1 MRATPYGSRAGGA
14 FRRLTLFP
22 ASGAPYDAAPSAGA
36 LYASAGRGL
45 LPLQTGPAAGALPA
59 GPLAA
64 PLLGNLPLLACAAG
78 SALLLSMWGAVVR
91 GGAVAPLPLP
101 ALPPLEVTLARF
113 RPAGSEGPDWMLV
126 EVDGRALRAAPGA
139 GSERIEEVLA
149 AAGIRLAAE
158 DRVEILPEQAGRP
171 GRAVVRRAVPFSLVD
186 GGAPT
191 TLRAAAPTV
200 GEALATSG
208 VAVYPADIVQPPL
221 EAALAP
227 GLRVAIQRA
236 RPVTI
241 GGPDVHLETR
251 SRAESVGALLA
262 EQGVPLG
269 ELDLV
274 EPGLEA
280 PVPAYGSVRVV
291 RVREETEQVLIP
303 LLFGTRQQVQAGLTP
318 GARVR
323 LQTGQEG
330 VIEQTVRVRFEDGAE
345 VSRQTLG
352 ETRREPVEEVIGIG
366 PAVVAAVVPAAP
378 APAAPPR
385 SATAPAPSGGPEGAR
400 RSMSMVATAYDPG
413 PASTGKS
420 PGHPAYGITASGMRA
435 GYGVVAVDP
444 RVIPLGTRL
453 YIPGYGN
460 AIAGDTGGAIKG
472 QRIDLGYATY
482 NEAIRFGRQT
492 VTVYVLD

>member
-1 MRATPYGSRAGGA
+1 MRTHRNGEPQLAADAIAFANTPRRARTARRRAAPYGGRAGGA

-59 GPLAA
+59 GLLAAPHLAA

-91 GGAVAPLPLP
+91 GGTVAPLPLP

-126 EVDGRALRAAPGA
+126 EVDGKALRAAPGA
-139 GSERIEEVLA
+139 GSERIEGALA
-149 AAGIRLAAE
+149 AAGIRLAEE

-171 GRAVVRRAVPFSLVD
+171 GRAVVHRAVPFSLVD

-241 GGPDVHLETR
+241 GGPDVHLEAR
-251 SRAESVGALLA
+251 SRAVSVGALLA

-291 RVREETEQVLIP
+291 RVREETEQVLIALP
-303 LLFGTRQQVQAGLTP
+303 FGTRQQVQAGPDARGP
-318 GARVR
+318 GCAC
-323 LQTGQEG
+323 
-330 VIEQTVRVRFEDGAE
+330 
-345 VSRQTLG
+345 
-352 ETRREPVEEVIGIG
+352 RRG
-366 PAVVAAVVPAAP
+366 
-378 APAAPPR
+378 
-385 SATAPAPSGGPEGAR
+385 R
-400 RSMSMVATAYDPG
+400 RG
-413 PASTGKS
+413 
-420 PGHPAYGITASGMRA
+420 
-435 GYGVVAVDP
+435 
-444 RVIPLGTRL
+444 
-453 YIPGYGN
+453 
-460 AIAGDTGGAIKG
+460 
-472 QRIDLGYATY
+472 
-482 NEAIRFGRQT
+482 
-492 VTVYVLD
+492 

>member
-1 MRATPYGSRAGGA
+1 
-14 FRRLTLFP
+14 
-22 ASGAPYDAAPSAGA
+22 
-36 LYASAGRGL
+36 
-45 LPLQTGPAAGALPA
+45 
-59 GPLAA
+59 
-64 PLLGNLPLLACAAG
+64 
-78 SALLLSMWGAVVR
+78 
-91 GGAVAPLPLP
+91 
-101 ALPPLEVTLARF
+101 
-113 RPAGSEGPDWMLV
+113 
-126 EVDGRALRAAPGA
+126 
-139 GSERIEEVLA
+139 
-149 AAGIRLAAE
+149 
-158 DRVEILPEQAGRP
+158 
-171 GRAVVRRAVPFSLVD
+171 
-186 GGAPT
+186 
-191 TLRAAAPTV
+191 
-200 GEALATSG
+200 
-208 VAVYPADIVQPPL
+208 
-221 EAALAP
+221 
-227 GLRVAIQRA
+227 VAIQRA

-366 PAVVAAVVPAAP
+366 PAVVAAVVPASAPAAPAPRQASVPAAP

>member
-1 MRATPYGSRAGGA
+1 M
-14 FRRLTLFP
+14 
-22 ASGAPYDAAPSAGA
+22 
-36 LYASAGRGL
+36 
-45 LPLQTGPAAGALPA
+45 
-59 GPLAA
+59 
-64 PLLGNLPLLACAAG
+64 
-78 SALLLSMWGAVVR
+78 
-91 GGAVAPLPLP
+91 
-101 ALPPLEVTLARF
+101 
-113 RPAGSEGPDWMLV
+113 
-126 EVDGRALRAAPGA
+126 
-139 GSERIEEVLA
+139 
-149 AAGIRLAAE
+149 
-158 DRVEILPEQAGRP
+158 EILPEQAGRP

-241 GGPDVHLETR
+241 GGSDVHLEAR
-251 SRAESVGALLA
+251 SRAVSVGALLA

-303 LLFGTRQQVQAGLTP
+303 VPFGTRQQVQTGLTP

-366 PAVVAAVVPAAP
+366 PAVVPAVVPAP
-378 APAAPPR
+378 APAAPPRARPPPPAPAAPLR

>member
-1 MRATPYGSRAGGA
+1 
-14 FRRLTLFP
+14 
-22 ASGAPYDAAPSAGA
+22 
-36 LYASAGRGL
+36 
-45 LPLQTGPAAGALPA
+45 
-59 GPLAA
+59 
-64 PLLGNLPLLACAAG
+64 
-78 SALLLSMWGAVVR
+78 
-91 GGAVAPLPLP
+91 
-101 ALPPLEVTLARF
+101 
-113 RPAGSEGPDWMLV
+113 MLV

-221 EAALAP
+221 GAALAP

-241 GGPDVHLETR
+241 GGPDVHLEAR

-303 LLFGTRQQVQAGLTP
+303 LPFGTRQQVQAGLTP

-366 PAVVAAVVPAAP
+366 PAVVPASRLASLPASAPAAPAPRQAP
-378 APAAPPR
+378 APAAP
-385 SATAPAPSGGPEGAR
+385 AAPAPSGGPEGAR